1 MTDRMRLLTVALA
14 LTLAA
19 CASRPAPPPQP
30 QTPLPVSP
38 QVRSDILGLTASELV
53 QRFGTP
59 ALQIREGTG
68 LKLQFRGRACVLD
81 AYLYPPLHGGPERV
95 AHVDARLANGNNTD
109 QLSCIRSLQRV

>member
-1 MTDRMRLLTVALA
+1 MRPLALA
-14 LTLAA
+14 LVLILAG

-30 QTPLPVSP
+30 QTSLPSSP

-59 ALQIREGTG
+59 ALQIREGRS

-81 AYLYPPLHGGPERV
+81 AYLYPPLHGGGPERV
-95 AHVDARLANGNNTD
+95 AHVDARLANGNDTD
-109 QLSCIRSLQRV
+109 QFACIRSLQRV